1 MNINSPDFDQFLK
14 KYKLGWKR
22 VAINDGRQIFKLL
35 DQRENHAGKCI
46 YIRANTRKEVMAWL
60 LADENRILHE
70 TKNGSNQFI
79 NWIPIEKTTRGL
91 INESFEIIRLL
102 EEDLP
107 EIELS
112 LYDARDRGNFNRFI
126 FDPQRKIEIPEEKTK
141 CFTCATKSQRDL
153 VNEFNEGWDWE
164 FPEAVFQSGVKLVEF
179 KRMYLLRCLY
189 RRSGSTKNFLGW
201 KVQLL
206 KDFTSAEKVENPF
219 WDLSRKEEKLLEN
232 VLKKAGFF
240 SRDEYLHSNT
250 AEKERKRRFEFQ
262 KEIEKLYI

>member
-1 MNINSPDFDQFLK
+1 MKYILAEMNINSPDFDQFLK

-79 NWIPIEKTTRGL
+79 NWIPIEEKNRGL

-107 EIELS
+107 ETELS
-112 LYDARDRGNFNRFI
+112 LYDSRDRGNFNRFI

-206 KDFTSAEKVENPF
+206 KDYKC
-219 WDLSRKEEKLLEN
+219 
-232 VLKKAGFF
+232 
-240 SRDEYLHSNT
+240 
-250 AEKERKRRFEFQ
+250 
-262 KEIEKLYI
+262 